1 MGDANQGLPVEF
13 GLIGH
18 QPDLARLLNDGLGD
32 FDFTR
37 IKIAQG
43 AVWLNA

>member
-18 QPDLARLLNDGLGD
+18 QPDLARLLNDGLGHLN
-32 FDFTR
+32 FTR
-37 IKIAQG
+37 IEIAQR
-43 AVWLNA
+43 AVGLDA